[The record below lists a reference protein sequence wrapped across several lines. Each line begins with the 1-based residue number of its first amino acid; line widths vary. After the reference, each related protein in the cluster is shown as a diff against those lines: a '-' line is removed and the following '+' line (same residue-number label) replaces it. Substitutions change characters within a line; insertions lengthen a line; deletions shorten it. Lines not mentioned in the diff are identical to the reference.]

1 MKKKIEEG
9 RIIFP
14 GTADGTPM
22 LKRFKN
28 EAKSDVQ
35 PISTWINSSSEK
47 NQPDDFTFS
56 METSL
61 NSEGTK
67 LIKDIFGDKVFA
79 YPKPLSLIKA
89 LLSQATEDGDIVLDS
104 FAGTATTAHA
114 VLALNREDGGN
125 RKFILVE
132 CEDYAD
138 TTTAERVRRVIRGV
152 PTSKDDFLKEGLGGS
167 FTYYDLGDEVN
178 IENLLKGNTLPSFD
192 ELARYAFYTATGQ
205 TLDKVKQGA
214 DYLVGETDSYRV
226 HLVYKPELAF
236 LRSGESALNM
246 PLAQSIAKAR
256 GKKTALVFA
265 THKFMGQ
272 KELTD
277 MGVTFCQLP
286 YQLHRIVGD

>member
-1 MKKKIEEG
+1 
-9 RIIFP
+9 
-14 GTADGTPM
+14 
-22 LKRFKN
+22 
-28 EAKSDVQ
+28 
-35 PISTWINSSSEK
+35 
-47 NQPDDFTFS
+47 